1 LGQLLAQD
9 VSDRGGHRHN
19 RFPATEDKNTPVIAQ
34 IVAPVCDKERV
45 PFAMDV
51 PVHGGLRVDR
61 SQRGPLELIRG
72 DAQFLCGHCLTP
84 PVS

>member
-1 LGQLLAQD
+1 
-9 VSDRGGHRHN
+9 
-19 RFPATEDKNTPVIAQ
+19 
-34 IVAPVCDKERV
+34 
-45 PFAMDV
+45 V